1 MTEQWTEQKEKS
13 ILKRYRYTLVY
24 RIITRGILLFL
35 GYTIH
40 VLALTV
46 AYDHTSTRYNAPSRL
61 DEWYRLKK
69 GVMRR

>member
-24 RIITRGILLFL
+24 RFITLGILLFL
-35 GYTIH
+35 GYTMD

-46 AYDHTSTRYNAPSRL
+46 A
-61 DEWYRLKK
+61 
-69 GVMRR
+69 